1 MELNEVGPP
10 VARRAARVVV
20 LAGGDRVL
28 LLRGGDPH
36 RPAHV
41 VWHAPGGGLEAHES
55 WAAAAARELAE
66 ETGLVVPEADLGEPI
81 WCRSVLFSFAGTTY
95 AQRERYF
102 LLAVEAPFLPD
113 TAGFTAVE
121 RTLLTEHVW
130 WDHDQLR
137 ACHDHLA
144 PPDLADRLADLVRDG
159 RPAGCVKVA
168 GGTALD
174 RVLP

>member
-1 MELNEVGPP
+1 MATGC
-10 VARRAARVVV
+10 RCSAAVTR
-20 LAGGDRVL
+20 
-28 LLRGGDPH
+28 H

-137 ACHDHLA
+137 ACRR
-144 PPDLADRLADLVRDG
+144 PP
-159 RPAGCVKVA
+159 RPRPTWPTAWPISYATAGPPA
-168 GGTALD
+168 A
-174 RVLP
+174 

>member
-1 MELNEVGPP
+1 M
-10 VARRAARVVV
+10 
-20 LAGGDRVL
+20 L

-41 VWHAPGGGLEAHES
+41 VWHAPGGGSRRTSRGPRPRRES
-55 WAAAAARELAE
+55 SRRRPDF
-66 ETGLVVPEADLGEPI
+66 VVPEADLGEPI

-144 PPDLADRLADLVRDG
+144 PPTWPTAWPISYATAG
-159 RPAGCVKVA
+159 PPAA
-168 GGTALD
+168 
-174 RVLP
+174 